1 MRALVTIAIAAF
13 VAAVPAAAQ
22 KQPEA
27 AATQNPQASQPD
39 ADKKAKPVDKKVCK
53 RTQNGRVCM
62 TAEKWKQ
69 YEEIM

>member
-22 KQPEA
+22 QQPEA
-27 AATQNPQASQPD
+27 AATQNSPAGQTD
-39 ADKKAKPVDKKVCK
+39 AQKEAKPAEKKVCK

-69 YEEIM
+69 YEEMF